1 MKMNIAFEK
10 ILTKKFKRK
19 SKDDKNFGTKVLK
32 LVFFLNDRI
41 FKLCGYQ

>member
-19 SKDDKNFGTKVLK
+19 SKEDKDFRTKVIK
-32 LVFFLNDRI
+32 LAKEN
-41 FKLCGYQ
+41 K